1 MQDVVT
7 YQGKIQDVLE
17 NINRVMI
24 GKEDVAVLSLVGL
37 LARGHVLIEDV
48 PGVGKTMLVRALAKS
63 LDCEFK
69 RIQFTP
75 DLLPSDIT
83 GVSIYNPKTLDFEF
97 RPGPIFGNIVLAD
110 EVNRTSPKTQSSLL
124 EGMEENSVTV
134 DGQTLPLKQPFF
146 VMATQNPIEYEGTY
160 PLPEAQLD
168 RFILKLKMGY
178 PSYEDELQ
186 MLEKTSTNHPLED
199 ITAIISQDEL
209 IQLQNMVQEVYI
221 AKNIQRYIMDLVTQ
235 TRNQTSI
242 YLGVSPRGSI
252 ALMKASKAYAYI
264 QGRDYVLP
272 DDVKYLAPF
281 VLAHRIILTS
291 QAKYDGITNEQAL
304 ISVIERIPIPI
315 RKEMS

>member
-1 MQDVVT
+1 SKRDWSSDVC
-7 YQGKIQDVLE
+7 
-17 NINRVMI
+17 
-24 GKEDVAVLSLVGL
+24 S
-37 LARGHVLIEDV
+37 
-48 PGVGKTMLVRALAKS
+48 S
-63 LDCEFK
+63 
-69 RIQFTP
+69 
-75 DLLPSDIT
+75 DL
-83 GVSIYNPKTLDFEF
+83 
-97 RPGPIFGNIVLAD
+97 
-110 EVNRTSPKTQSSLL
+110 
-124 EGMEENSVTV
+124 
-134 DGQTLPLKQPFF
+134 
-146 VMATQNPIEYEGTY
+146 
-160 PLPEAQLD
+160 
-168 RFILKLKMGY
+168 
-178 PSYEDELQ
+178 
-186 MLEKTSTNHPLED
+186 
-199 ITAIISQDEL
+199 AIISQDEL